1 MNNNIKYFSTGEFA
15 KLCNIHKKTLFYYD
29 EIGLFKPEKIMPN
42 GYRYYSEYQLEIF
55 SVIYTLKD
63 IGMPLKE
70 IKYYMDNRTPEN
82 ILELFE
88 HESCEIEKEINK
100 LKRKQEI
107 MSNKIKLI
115 KEANNIKCDIFLEEQ
130 EEEYIILSDLI
141 DKNKLNSLINK
152 NEDAYDIEAYVNLL
166 NLSFDYDLNF
176 GYPVG
181 SLKTKDDLL
190 QDNNYSYYYLRVNKN
205 CIYKN
210 VVVKPKGT
218 YLVGYLK
225 GYYSKAPVL
234 YKKLLDFMNENN
246 LEMVGLAYEDVLI
259 DQVCVK
265 NPDDFVLKVSIQID
279 KKV

>member
-181 SLKTKDDLL
+181 SLKTKEDLL
-190 QDNNYSYYYLRVNKN
+190 QDNSYSYYYLRVNKN
-205 CIYKN
+205 CIYKD

-265 NPDDFVLKVSIQID
+265 NLDDIVLKVSIQVE
-279 KKV
+279 KKS

>member
-100 LKRKQEI
+100 LKRK
-107 MSNKIKLI
+107 
-115 KEANNIKCDIFLEEQ
+115 
-130 EEEYIILSDLI
+130 
-141 DKNKLNSLINK
+141 
-152 NEDAYDIEAYVNLL
+152 
-166 NLSFDYDLNF
+166 
-176 GYPVG
+176 
-181 SLKTKDDLL
+181 
-190 QDNNYSYYYLRVNKN
+190 
-205 CIYKN
+205 
-210 VVVKPKGT
+210 
-218 YLVGYLK
+218 
-225 GYYSKAPVL
+225 
-234 YKKLLDFMNENN
+234 
-246 LEMVGLAYEDVLI
+246 
-259 DQVCVK
+259 
-265 NPDDFVLKVSIQID
+265 
-279 KKV
+279 